1 MAGIVF
7 DNPKARAAKAWVD
20 ARVALL
26 RDWNQTDPN
35 LDNFSAELAILE
47 RIADFRFSEYPDQTA
62 PWHLL
67 EWQNMGWDFIYS
79 VISVIESLRQVKG
92 AKAGEPIVLEP
103 FQVFILLCFLG
114 PRNDDGNRLIRTG
127 LLTIARKN
135 AKTTLMAALITALM
149 ALDPAHGGLY
159 RQEIFVAA
167 SDREQASETFDNVNG
182 FITQDRELG
191 LYNQFRCVP
200 STKVITHTS
209 TLTKLKVLSSEAYRA
224 HGRNPVA
231 IVFDE
236 IGNVPA
242 GSAREF
248 YSVLTTG
255 FGAQVEPLILLLST
269 QAAVDNHIF
278 SEMVDRCKRIN
289 EGNEE
294 GATTAGFV
302 FETPE
307 KIGTKE
313 IDPFDET
320 YWPLG
325 NPGYGSILNPMDMQ
339 EQAKEARSLPSLQG
353 AFRNLR
359 LNQRANPYSPLI
371 NKSAWDRCAG
381 ETFSVEELYG
391 RPCTM
396 GLDLATITDLAALV
410 LVFEAEEP
418 GGPRPVVPYFWMP
431 GEGIAEKARK
441 DRVPYDLWAQQG
453 LIDATSGKTINFS
466 LIAETI
472 AQCIADFDVRGLGYD
487 RWRIK
492 DLIAKLREIG
502 LDSLVD
508 DVEDGT
514 WFHPIGQGFKD
525 ASPCVEALERAV
537 LEETLAHNGNPIL
550 TWNAANATTERDPA
564 GNRKFSKSK
573 SYGRIDGI
581 VALGM
586 ALRVVELMAQ
596 GEAEFESAFAS
607 DDCLM

>member
-1 MAGIVF
+1 MGVVF

-20 ARVALL
+20 DRVTFL
-26 RDWNQTDPN
+26 RDWFQSDPSLN
-35 LDNFSAELAILE
+35 NFSAELAILE
-47 RIADFRFSEYPDQTA
+47 RIANFRFHDYPDQTA

-67 EWQNMGWDFIYS
+67 QWPSMNWNHVHD
-79 VISVIESLRQVKG
+79 VVSVIEALRQVKG
-92 AKAGEPIVLEP
+92 AKAGDPVVLEP
-103 FQVFILLCFLG
+103 FQVLILLCFLG
-114 PRNDDGNRLIRTG
+114 PHNDDGNRLIRTG
-127 LLTIARKN
+127 LLTIGRKN
-135 AKTTLMAALITALM
+135 AKTTLMSALVTALM

-167 SDREQASETFDNVNG
+167 SDREQAGEVFDAVNG
-182 FITQDRELG
+182 FVTQDQELG
-191 LYNQFRCVP
+191 LYTQFRCVP
-200 STKVITHTS
+200 STKVVTHTT
-209 TLTKLKVLSSEAYRA
+209 TLTRLKVLSSEAYRA
-224 HGRNPVA
+224 HGRNPRFVL
-231 IVFDE
+231 FDE
-236 IGNVPA
+236 IGNLPA
-242 GSAREF
+242 TGAREF

-269 QAAVDNHIF
+269 QAPTDAHIF

-289 EGNEE
+289 DGSESGI
-294 GATTAGFV
+294 TTAGFV

-313 IDPFDET
+313 VDPFDEE
-320 YWPLG
+320 YWHLG
-325 NPGYGSILNPMDMQ
+325 NPGLGTILRVDDLR
-339 EQAKEARSLPSLQG
+339 EQAKEARALPSLQG

-371 NKSAWDRCAG
+371 NKAAWDRCDG
-381 ETFSVEELYG
+381 ETFSVDELYG

-410 LVFEAEEP
+410 LVFEASEP
-418 GGPRPVVPYFWMP
+418 GGQRPVVPYFWMP

-453 LIDATSGKTINFS
+453 LIDASSGKTINFS

-514 WFHPIGQGFKD
+514 WFHAIGQGFKD

-596 GEAEFESAFAS
+596 GEQEFESSFAS